1 MTKIHRFPGLI
12 DTHVHL
18 REPGSMQKEDFES
31 GTKAAIAGGYTSII
45 DMPNNPDSIVTP
57 QLLQDKIYRAE
68 GRITCDLGFH
78 FGGALM
84 ATTYFNEVKDK
95 VFALKVYMNHTTG
108 NLLIEDDSELEVIF
122 SKWPKEKILM
132 VHAEGE
138 TLEKA
143 VSLAKKYGNK
153 LHACHVSLKREIE
166 YIKSLK
172 EQGFPI
178 TCEVTAH
185 HLFLNNEDAKTLG
198 AYGFMKPNLAS
209 PEDVQALWDNIDT
222 IDSIASDHAPHTKD
236 EKDLGNPPPFGVPG
250 LETTLSLLVNAYHQG
265 KLTLERIQELTHDTP
280 QKLFN
285 VPTQEDTYVEVDLEQ
300 EYTIKNSDVVSKCGW
315 TPFDG
320 MKVKG
325 KIVKVVLRGTEVFN
339 GEKVSDRKIGRVLY
353 PDYAKN

>member
-1 MTKIHRFPGLI
+1 
-12 DTHVHL
+12 
-18 REPGSMQKEDFES
+18 MQKEDFDT
-31 GTKAAIAGGYTSII
+31 GTQAAIAGGYTAII

-57 QLLQDKIYRAE
+57 QLLQDKIDRAQ
-68 GRITCDLGFH
+68 GRISCDLGFH

-108 NLLIEDDSELEVIF
+108 NLLIEDDSELDVIF

-172 EQGFPI
+172 AEGFPI

-185 HLFLNNEDAKTLG
+185 HLFLTQKDAERLG

-209 PEDVQALWDNIDT
+209 QEDVDALWANIDV
-222 IDSIASDHAPHTKD
+222 IDSIASDHAPHTKE
-236 EKDLGNPPPFGVPG
+236 EKDTLNPPPFGVPG
-250 LETTLSLLVNAYHQG
+250 LETTLSLLVNAYHEG
-265 KLTLERIQELTHDTP
+265 KLTLERIQQLTHDTP
-280 QKLFN
+280 KRLFN
-285 VPTQEDTYVEVDLEQ
+285 VPTQEETYVEVDLDQ
-300 EYTIKNSDVVSKCGW
+300 EFTIKNSQIVSKCGW

-320 MKVKG
+320 MIVKG
-325 KIVKVVLRGTEVFN
+325 KIVKVVLRGNEVFD
-339 GEKVSDRKIGRVLY
+339 GTKVIEENQGQVIY
-353 PDYAKN
+353 PN

>member
-1 MTKIHRFPGLI
+1 MAKIHRFPGLI

-18 REPGSMQKEDFES
+18 REPGSMQKEDFET
-31 GTKAAIAGGYTSII
+31 GTRAAIAGGYTAII

-57 QLLQDKIYRAE
+57 QLLQDKIDRAE
-68 GRITCDLGFH
+68 GRISCDLGFH

-84 ATTYFNEVKDK
+84 ATTYFNEVKGQ

-122 SKWPKEKILM
+122 SKWPKEKLLM

-172 EQGFPI
+172 TEGFPI

-185 HLFLNNEDAKTLG
+185 HLFLTQEDAERLG
-198 AYGFMKPNLAS
+198 PYGFMKPNLATE
-209 PEDVQALWDNIDT
+209 EDVKALWDNLDVIDQ
-222 IDSIASDHAPHTKD
+222 IASDHAPHTKD
-236 EKDLGNPPPFGVPG
+236 EKDHTNPPPFGVPG
-250 LETTLSLLVNAYHQG
+250 LETTLSLLVDAYHQG
-265 KLTLERIQELTHDTP
+265 KLSLERIQELTHDTP
-280 QKLFN
+280 KKLFN
-285 VPTQEDTYVEVDLEQ
+285 IPDQPDTYVEVDLDE
-300 EYTIKNSDVVSKCGW
+300 EFTINPSQIISKCGW
-315 TPFDG
+315 TPFEG

-325 KIVKVVLRGTEVFN
+325 KIIKVVLRGQEVFD
-339 GEKVSDRKIGRVLY
+339 GSQVSDQKSGKVIY
-353 PDYAKN
+353 PDYASN

>member
-1 MTKIHRFPGLI
+1 MSNIHRFPGLI

-31 GTKAAIAGGYTSII
+31 GTRAAIAGGYTSIV

-57 QLLQDKIYRAE
+57 QLLQDKIDLAE
-68 GRITCDLGFH
+68 GRISCDLGFH

-84 ATTYFNEVKDK
+84 ATTYFNEIKEK

-108 NLLIEDDSELEVIF
+108 NLLIEDDSELDVIF
-122 SKWPKEKILM
+122 SKWPKEKLLM

-172 EQGFPI
+172 SEGFPI

-185 HLFLNNEDAKTLG
+185 HLFLNQHDADRLG

-209 PEDVQALWDNIDT
+209 QEDVQSLWDNLET
-222 IDSIASDHAPHTKD
+222 IDIIASDHAPHTKD

-250 LETTLSLLVNAYHQG
+250 LETTLALLVNAYHQG
-265 KLTLERIQELTHDTP
+265 KLSLERIQQLTHDTP
-280 QKLFN
+280 KRLFN
-285 VPTQEDTYVEVDLEQ
+285 IPEQTETYVDVDLDQ
-300 EYTIKNSDVVSKCGW
+300 EYTILNDQIVSKCGW
-315 TPFDG
+315 TPFNG

-325 KIVKVVLRGTEVFN
+325 KIIQVVLRGKIVFD
-339 GEKVSDRKIGRVLY
+339 GQTV
-353 PDYAKN
+353 AKTKTGQIIFPT

>member
-1 MTKIHRFPGLI
+1 MSNIHRFPGLI

-31 GTKAAIAGGYTSII
+31 GTKAAIAGGYTAII

-57 QLLQDKIYRAE
+57 QLLQDKIDRAE
-68 GRITCDLGFH
+68 GRISCDLGFH

-84 ATTYFNEVKDK
+84 ATTYFNEVKAK

-108 NLLIEDDSELEVIF
+108 NLLIEDDSELDVIF

-172 EQGFPI
+172 AEGFPI

-185 HLFLNNEDAKTLG
+185 HLFLNQHDADRLG

-209 PEDVQALWDNIDT
+209 QEDVQSLWDNLDT
-222 IDSIASDHAPHTKD
+222 IDIIASDHAPHTKD

-250 LETTLSLLVNAYHQG
+250 LETTLSLLVNAFHEG
-265 KLTLERIQELTHDTP
+265 KLSLERIQALTHDTP
-280 QKLFN
+280 KKLFN
-285 VPTQEDTYVEVDLEQ
+285 VPTQENTYVEVDLDQ
-300 EYTIKNSDVVSKCGW
+300 EFMIKNSDVISKCGW
-315 TPFDG
+315 TPFEG
-320 MKVKG
+320 MTVKG
-325 KIVKVVLRGTEVFN
+325 KIVKVILRGQVVF
-339 GEKVSDRKIGRVLY
+339 SDGKIVAPPTGKTMTPVY
-353 PDYAKN
+353 E

>member
-12 DTHVHL
+12 DSHVHL

-31 GTKAAIAGGYTSII
+31 GTRAAIAGGYTAII

-57 QLLQDKIYRAE
+57 QLLQDKIDRAD
-68 GRITCDLGFH
+68 GRISCDLGFH

-84 ATTYFNEVKDK
+84 ASTYFNEVKDK

-108 NLLIEDDSELEVIF
+108 NLLIEDDSELDIIF
-122 SKWPKEKILM
+122 SKWPKEKLLM

-172 EQGFPI
+172 SDGFPI

-185 HLFLNNEDAKTLG
+185 HLFLNNEDAKNLG

-222 IDSIASDHAPHTKD
+222 IDSIASDHAPHTKE
-236 EKDLGNPPPFGVPG
+236 EKDTLNPPPFGVPG
-250 LETTLSLLVNAYHQG
+250 LETTLALLVNAYHQG
-265 KLTLERIQELTHDTP
+265 KLSLERIQELTHDTP
-280 QKLFN
+280 KRLFN
-285 VPTQEDTYVEVDLEQ
+285 VPTQDNTYVEVDLDH
-300 EYTIKNSDVVSKCGW
+300 EYTISNNQIVSKCGW

-325 KIVKVVLRGTEVFN
+325 KIIKVVLRGKEVFDGSLVS
-339 GEKVSDRKIGRVLY
+339 GEKTGLVIY
-353 PDYAKN
+353 PD

>member
-31 GTKAAIAGGYTSII
+31 GTKAAIAGGYTAII

-57 QLLQDKIYRAE
+57 QLLQDKINRAE
-68 GRITCDLGFH
+68 GRISCDLGFH

-84 ATTYFNEVKDK
+84 ASTYFNEVKDK

-122 SKWPKEKILM
+122 SKWPKEKVLM

-143 VSLAKKYGNK
+143 VGLAKKYGNK

-172 EQGFPI
+172 DKGFPI

-185 HLFLNNEDAKTLG
+185 HLFLTQEDAKRLG
-198 AYGFMKPNLAS
+198 SYGFMKPNLAS
-209 PEDVQALWDNIDT
+209 QEDVDALWAHIDT
-222 IDSIASDHAPHTKD
+222 VDSIASDHAPHTKE
-236 EKDLGNPPPFGVPG
+236 EKDTLNPPPFGVPG

-265 KLTLERIQELTHDTP
+265 KLSLERIQELTHDTP
-280 QKLFN
+280 KRLFN
-285 VPTQEDTYVEVDLEQ
+285 VPTQEDTYVEVDLDQ
-300 EYTIKNSDVVSKCGW
+300 EFTIKNSQIVSKCGW

-320 MKVKG
+320 MNVKG
-325 KIVKVVLRGTEVFN
+325 KIVKVVLPGQEVFD
-339 GEKVSDRKIGRVLY
+339 GENILTANLGKVIY
-353 PDYAKN
+353 PNL

>member
-1 MTKIHRFPGLI
+1 MTKLHRFPGLI

-31 GTKAAIAGGYTSII
+31 GTRAAIAGGYTAII

-57 QLLQDKIYRAE
+57 QLLQDKIDRAE
-68 GRITCDLGFH
+68 GRISCDLGFH

-84 ATTYFNEVKDK
+84 ATTYFNEVKNK

-108 NLLIEDDSELEVIF
+108 NLLIEDDSELDIIF

-172 EQGFPI
+172 DEGFPI

-185 HLFLNNEDAKTLG
+185 HLFLTDEDAKRLG
-198 AYGFMKPNLAS
+198 AYGFMKPNLATQ
-209 PEDVQALWDNIDT
+209 EDVDTLWKNINV
-222 IDSIASDHAPHTKD
+222 IDIIASDHAPHTRD
-236 EKDLGNPPPFGVPG
+236 EKDNLNPPPFGVPG
-250 LETTLSLLVNAYHQG
+250 LETTLSLLVNAYHEG

-280 QKLFN
+280 KRIFSLPDQ
-285 VPTQEDTYVEVDLEQ
+285 PDTYVEVDLDQ
-300 EYTIKNSDVVSKCGW
+300 RFTIHNSQILSKCGW

-325 KIVKVVLRGTEVFN
+325 KIVKVVLRGQVVFDGAN
-339 GEKVSDRKIGRVLY
+339 VLDSKIGQVIY
-353 PDYAKN
+353 PN

>member
-31 GTKAAIAGGYTSII
+31 GTRAAIAGGYTAII

-57 QLLQDKIYRAE
+57 QLLQDKIDRAKN
-68 GRITCDLGFH
+68 RISCDLGFH

-108 NLLIEDDSELEVIF
+108 NLLIEDDSELDIIF
-122 SKWPKEKILM
+122 SKWPKEKLLM

-143 VSLAKKYGNK
+143 VTLAKKYGNK

-172 EQGFPI
+172 SDGFPI

-209 PEDVQALWDNIDT
+209 PEDVQALWNNIDT
-222 IDSIASDHAPHTKD
+222 IDSIASDHAPHTKE
-236 EKDLGNPPPFGVPG
+236 EKDTLNPPPFGVPG
-250 LETTLSLLVNAYHQG
+250 LETTLALLVNAYHEG
-265 KLTLERIQELTHDTP
+265 KLSLERIQELTHDTP
-280 QKLFN
+280 KRLFN
-285 VPTQEDTYVEVDLEQ
+285 VPTQEDTYVEVDLDH
-300 EYTIKNSDVVSKCGW
+300 EYIIRNDQIVSKCRW

-325 KIVKVVLRGTEVFN
+325 KIIKVVLRGKEVFDGRTVSEHKN
-339 GEKVSDRKIGRVLY
+339 GQTIY
-353 PDYAKN
+353 PGQ